1 MRIRLLLTLAW
12 SVCLFALALLFIT
25 HNYRWFIL
33 PFAVMTMASV
43 LLSAIAVAVNKDR
56 LSRLALWFHGLLV
69 LPWMFGFQWKGGD
82 DGPGVAWFFFVGIGC
97 AVGAALAFVGSDIA
111 APVTCVQCGA
121 ITPRGRFAAW
131 QVLVSICFFPLGLLS
146 LFLGRKATTCRNCGH
161 CWQT

>member
-1 MRIRLLLTLAW
+1 MRIRLLLTVAW
-12 SVCLFALALLFIT
+12 SACLFALALLFIK
-25 HNYRWFIL
+25 NDYRWFIL
-33 PFAVMTMASV
+33 PFAAMTMASAP
-43 LLSAIAVAVNKDR
+43 LSAVAVAVNEDR
-56 LSRLALWFHGLLV
+56 LSRIALRFHGFLFLS
-69 LPWMFGFQWKGGD
+69 WMFGFQWKGGD
-82 DGPGVAWFFFVGIGC
+82 DGPGLAWFGFVGIGC
-97 AVGAALAFVGSDIA
+97 AVAAALAFAGSDIA